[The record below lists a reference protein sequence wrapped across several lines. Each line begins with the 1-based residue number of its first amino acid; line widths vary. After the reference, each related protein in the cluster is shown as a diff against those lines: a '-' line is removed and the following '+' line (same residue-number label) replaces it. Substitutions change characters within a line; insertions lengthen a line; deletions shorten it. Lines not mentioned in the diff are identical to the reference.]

1 MFFSRKAKQAR
12 QAVQTG
18 KASPVSAAVQDK
30 PIQYR
35 TPGGNVYM
43 PFVDIIKSRHL
54 LIAGTTGS
62 GKSVVI
68 NGIITSLLMTAGPD
82 TVQFVLID
90 PKRVE
95 LKKYAGV
102 PHCVRYARTMEEIEN
117 ALKDCVAEMERRFS
131 IMDANNQ
138 TEYHGNRLYIIID
151 EFADLMTTGKRQC
164 EPLLKRLAMMSRA
177 ANICCIFAS
186 QSILS
191 KIIDTTIKVCFPYVL
206 GLLTMDSRQSRYIV
220 GCPGC
225 ESLPD
230 PLTEHKAGGL
240 YRNGNK
246 VDKLNIYKYPDTVIE
261 NVIKHWT
268 TNLCKV

>member
-1 MFFSRKAKQAR
+1 MQAGNN
-12 QAVQTG
+12 T
-18 KASPVSAAVQDK
+18 PVSAAVKDK

-43 PFVDIIKSRHL
+43 PFVDIVKNRHL

-68 NGIITSLLMTAGPD
+68 NGIITSLLMMAGPD

-102 PHCVRYARTMEEIEN
+102 PHCVRYARTMEEIES
-117 ALKDCVAEMERRFS
+117 ALRDCVAEMEKRFA
-131 IMDANNQ
+131 IMDREGT
-138 TEYHGNRLYIIID
+138 TEYHGSRLYIVID
-151 EFADLMTTGKRQC
+151 EFADLMTTGKKAC
-164 EPLLKRLAMMSRA
+164 EPLLKRLAMLGRA
-177 ANICCIFAS
+177 ANIACIFAS

-191 KIIDTTIKVCFPYVL
+191 KIIDTSVKVNFPAVL
-206 GLLTMDSRQSRYIV
+206 GLKTMDSRQSRYLI

-225 ESLPD
+225 ETLPD
-230 PLTEHKAGGL
+230 PLTEHKASGL
-240 YRNGNK
+240 YRNGASICRIE
-246 VDKLNIYKYPDTVIE
+246 IYKYPDTVIE
-261 NVIKHWT
+261 SVIKHWT